1 MALTFYL
8 NREDEVYYLTDEQ
21 IQEKINRLG
30 PDRYAIE
37 EEIQAEVQALTD
49 IKVNVHIFTLN
60 PFRATAVLGSVPDDW
75 WKEYL

>member
-8 NREDEVYYLTDEQ
+8 NRENEIYHLTDKQ

-30 PDRYAIE
+30 PDRYAVE
-37 EEIQAEVQALTD
+37 EEIQAEAQALTN
-49 IKVNVHIFTLN
+49 IKVNVHIFTLV

>member
-8 NREDEVYYLTDEQ
+8 NRENEIYHLTDKQ

-30 PDRYAIE
+30 PDRYAVE
-37 EEIQAEVQALTD
+37 EEIQAEAQALTD
-49 IKVNVHIFTLN
+49 IKVNVHIFTLV
-60 PFRATAVLGSVPDDW
+60 PFRATAVLGNIPDDW